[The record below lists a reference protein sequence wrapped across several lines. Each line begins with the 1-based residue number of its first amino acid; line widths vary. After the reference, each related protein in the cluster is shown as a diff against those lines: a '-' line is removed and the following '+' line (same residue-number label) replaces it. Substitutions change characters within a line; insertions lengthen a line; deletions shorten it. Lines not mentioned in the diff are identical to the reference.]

1 MSDQP
6 DLQAVF
12 PHEIEEI
19 IFSFA
24 VQTDWPSAK
33 NLILVAKRVYQWLI
47 PQIYEVVVFHRN
59 RYPLDR
65 PRSDSRNLV
74 HHGKYVHHIML
85 YNGDPSETR
94 LYNRPGVC
102 LTWCPN
108 AYDVALWLTPDQ
120 YDKTLVDQLLGRHLT
135 HLSFSFNDFKSAAAR
150 YPGISPSI
158 SFLYVT
164 HLELINTT
172 PLDDLKELKEYFPAL
187 THLAVKIGSGDQISR
202 SPDILRTWND
212 QMQVLSWNIGQR
224 MLGPTPV
231 VLERSNYRIQ
241 ADDPRI
247 VILAYSRECVDA
259 WYEDAAG
266 GLGLWRVAEETIT
279 GYRGPNGTSGS

>member
-6 DLQAVF
+6 HLQEAF
-12 PHEIEEI
+12 PLEIEEI
-19 IFSFA
+19 IFSLA

-47 PQIYEVVVFHRN
+47 PQIYEVVVFHGY

-85 YNGDPSETR
+85 FNGDPRETR

-120 YDKTLVDQLLGRHLT
+120 YDKTLVDQLIGRRLT
-135 HLSFSFNDFKSAAAR
+135 HLSFSFNDFKTAAAR
-150 YPGISPSI
+150 YPDISQPI
-158 SFLYVT
+158 SFPYVT
-164 HLELINTT
+164 HLELINNT
-172 PLDDLKELKEYFPAL
+172 PLNHLKELKESFPAL
-187 THLAVKIGSGDQISR
+187 THLAVKIGSGNQLFR

-212 QMQVLSWNIGQR
+212 QIQVLSWDIGKSVSD
-224 MLGPTPV
+224 PAPE
-231 VLERSNYRIQ
+231 VLARSTYQIQ
-241 ADDPRI
+241 SDDPRI
-247 VILAYSRECVDA
+247 VILAYGQGYVDT
-259 WYEDAAG
+259 WYEDATG
-266 GLGLWRVAEETIT
+266 GSGRWRVAEETIT
-279 GYRGPNGTSGS
+279 GYRGLNGTSGS